1 MNANELT
8 SIDQVRAFLA
18 GTQRVAF
25 EVAGNKQSRYDW
37 LRRTLVKF
45 DYPGCNKTD
54 KGILMRYLM
63 KVSGYS
69 LAQVKRLIKQY
80 RETGKLTPRRCT
92 ARGFARRYTK
102 ADIRLLAAMDER
114 HNTPNGLA
122 LKKLCERAYSVF
134 GQREYERLAS
144 ISVSHLYN
152 LRQSQTYRRQRH
164 TVDKTRPV
172 TLPIGERRKPQP
184 DGQPGYIRIDTVHQG
199 DLDGEKGVY
208 HINAVDEVTQF
219 EVVVSVERISEIYL
233 IPALEHLLESF
244 PFVILGFHADN
255 GSEYI
260 NREVA
265 RLLEKL
271 RIELTKSRARH
282 SNDNALVECK
292 NGHVVRKL
300 LGHAHIPRRWAGPLN
315 EFHRRHLNPYVNYH
329 RPCLFPETVTDKKG
343 KQRKRYPYASL
354 MTPYEKLKSIPD
366 ASTYLKPGLSFDILD
381 KVAYRISD
389 NAAADALQQARRQL
403 FTTIHEQEYKRA

>member
-114 HNTPNGLA
+114 HNTP
-122 LKKLCERAYSVF
+122 
-134 GQREYERLAS
+134 QR
-144 ISVSHLYN
+144 
-152 LRQSQTYRRQRH
+152 
-164 TVDKTRPV
+164 
-172 TLPIGERRKPQP
+172 
-184 DGQPGYIRIDTVHQG
+184 
-199 DLDGEKGVY
+199 
-208 HINAVDEVTQF
+208 
-219 EVVVSVERISEIYL
+219 
-233 IPALEHLLESF
+233 
-244 PFVILGFHADN
+244 
-255 GSEYI
+255 
-260 NREVA
+260 
-265 RLLEKL
+265 
-271 RIELTKSRARH
+271 
-282 SNDNALVECK
+282 
-292 NGHVVRKL
+292 
-300 LGHAHIPRRWAGPLN
+300 AGP
-315 EFHRRHLNPYVNYH
+315 E
-329 RPCLFPETVTDKKG
+329 E
-343 KQRKRYPYASL
+343 
-354 MTPYEKLKSIPD
+354 
-366 ASTYLKPGLSFDILD
+366 
-381 KVAYRISD
+381 
-389 NAAADALQQARRQL
+389 AL
-403 FTTIHEQEYKRA
+403 